1 MYRVLLLVGFLSACD
16 VFRGGDP
23 RPRTKLSERE
33 FVDVYVALAQV
44 PTPEE
49 KARVLK
55 QHGTSEK
62 ELHAFV
68 RAYSRNL
75 TALSTVFDSIV
86 ARQGVHAE
94 PQFRNLPRP

>member
-1 MYRVLLLVGFLSACD
+1 MYRVLLIVCLLSGCD

-33 FVDVYVALAQV
+33 FIEVYVALAQV
-44 PTPEE
+44 ATPEE

-55 QHGTSEK
+55 RHGTSQQ
-62 ELHAFV
+62 ELQAFV

-75 TALSTVFDSIV
+75 NALSTVFDSIV

-94 PQFRNLPRP
+94 PQFRSLPKP